1 MLIRKLAA
9 FLMAICI
16 VLISCTGVVVH
27 ASEDTAWTELL
38 QYATVNDSGSNWIKY
53 TSNAMV
59 SIKTP
64 YSMRLA
70 KIDMLLTYPSGT
82 CPSRIEVFYSSTL
95 YRLTISQIDDTTCR
109 VYGTI
114 QNNFYS
120 DVKIKFTSG
129 KSTATYVEIL
139 SCRVSQ
145 VVSQETVAE
154 AQVFAEDAFYPTGT
168 LIEVPANS
176 LDMTFQNQIRIDVY
190 DWKKYD
196 TLTIWGSANYMGLSS
211 VRASIGTVGVPFEM
225 SFTQSIPTGET
236 GGYDDRYTYT
246 DYTTSSGGYGNTYG
260 DINIAPKYNA
270 KILFCITIDLTGMD
284 RTYSH
289 GGDEYPLYVY
299 LTGTYTGLY
308 GYNFNCQYA
317 NGSIT
322 IPDKS
327 DATWWYKITQFF
339 TDLMNPDNSEVE
351 EFGQEASD
359 MADQMENMNQQLDE
373 VEKPAVEDIQ
383 MGVDGLVPS
392 ADVAVV
398 NTQFAMITQHPL
410 VLTMTLISLTVALV
424 AYILYGKR

>member
-1 MLIRKLAA
+1 MWILKFSAVLT
-9 FLMAICI
+9 AICL
-16 VLISCTGVVVH
+16 VLISCSGFVVH
-27 ASEDTAWTELL
+27 ATEETAWTELL

-53 TSNAMV
+53 TSNALV

-70 KIDMLLTYPSGT
+70 KIDMLLTYPAGT
-82 CPSRIEVFYSSTL
+82 CPSKIEVFYNSTL
-95 YRLTISQIDDTTCR
+95 YKLTVSPIDNTTCR

-129 KSTATYVEIL
+129 KTTATYVEIL

-154 AQVFAEDAFYPTGT
+154 AQVYAENAYYPTGT
-168 LIEVPANS
+168 IIEVPANS
-176 LDMTFQNQIRIDVY
+176 LDITFQNQIRIDVI
-190 DWKKYD
+190 DWKKFD
-196 TLTIWGSANYMGLSS
+196 TLTIWGSASSMGLSS
-211 VRASIGTVGVPFEM
+211 VRVNVGTVGVPFEM
-225 SFTQSIPTGET
+225 SFTQSIPTGEV
-236 GGYDDRYTYT
+236 GSYEDRYTYT
-246 DYTTSSGGYGNTYG
+246 DYTSSSGGFGNTYG
-260 DINIAPKYNA
+260 DINLAPMYNA
-270 KILFCITIDLTGMD
+270 KILFCITIDLTGLD

-289 GGDEYPLYVY
+289 GTDEYPLYVY

-308 GYNFNCQYA
+308 GYNFNCQYV
-317 NGSIT
+317 NGSIVV
-322 IPDKS
+322 PDKS
-327 DATWWYKITQFF
+327 EVTWWNKLTQFF

-359 MADQMENMNQQLDE
+359 MADEMQSMNQQLE
-373 VEKPAVEDIQ
+373 GVEKPAVDDIQ

-392 ADVAVV
+392 SDVAVV
-398 NTQFAMITQHPL
+398 NGQFGMITQHPL